1 MSVAALLAL
10 AAGACAA
17 RAIVDFASA
26 PRGAPRRRG
35 TLVAWLAVLGR
46 RVGVTRPA
54 ADLAA
59 RIDAAGT
66 PLGLK
71 AGDVVAIKGGAA
83 VVAPLAAL
91 PVALALPGRLPLVA
105 LVMSAATGWLLPD
118 LWLRRRARAR
128 ARVMEAEFPDV
139 LDLLR
144 VAVEAGLPGGR
155 AAGEVA
161 RHHPGLL
168 ARELGRAASEH
179 ALGVPREASLAA
191 LARRAP
197 LPGVRAVVAAMR
209 RADRHGAPLAPA
221 LAALATQ
228 ARSDRARAARDAA
241 ARAAPK
247 VQLAVAALL
256 VPGAMLLIA
265 AALLGAMTG

>member
-1 MSVAALLAL
+1 MSAAALLAL

-17 RAIVDFASA
+17 WAVVDFASA
-26 PRGAPRRRG
+26 PRRRG
-35 TLVAWLAVLGR
+35 ALVGWLAALGR
-46 RVGVTRPA
+46 RVGAPRPA
-54 ADLAA
+54 ADLAE
-59 RIDAAGT
+59 RIDAAGS
-66 PLGLK
+66 PLGLR
-71 AGDVVAIKGGAA
+71 AADVVAIKGGAA
-83 VVAPLAAL
+83 VVGPLAAM
-91 PVALALPGRLPLVA
+91 PVAMALPAKLPLIA
-105 LVMSAATGWLLPD
+105 LGMAAAAGWLVPD

-128 ARVMEAEFPDV
+128 ARVMEAELPDV

-144 VAVEAGLPGGR
+144 VAVEAGLPAGR
-155 AAGEVA
+155 ASGEVA

-179 ALGVPREASLAA
+179 ALGVPREATLAA

-209 RADRHGAPLAPA
+209 RADRHGAPLGPA

-228 ARSDRARAARDAA
+228 ARSDRARAAREAA

-265 AALLGAMTG
+265 AALLGALTG

>member
-1 MSVAALLAL
+1 MSTGALLAL

-17 RAIVDFASA
+17 WAIVELASA
-26 PRGAPRRRG
+26 PVRERRRRAALVGWLAALGHRAGAPR
-35 TLVAWLAVLGR
+35 
-46 RVGVTRPA
+46 PA
-54 ADLAA
+54 PDLAA
-59 RIDAAGT
+59 RIDAAGS
-66 PLGLK
+66 PLGLR
-71 AGDVVAIKGGAA
+71 ASDVVAIKGGGAI
-83 VVAPLAAL
+83 VAPLAAL
-91 PVALALPGRLPLVA
+91 PVALATPGKLPLVVV
-105 LVMSAATGWLLPD
+105 VMSAAAGWLAPD

-128 ARVMEAEFPDV
+128 ARVMEAELPDI

-144 VAVEAGLPGGR
+144 VAVEAGLPASR
-155 AAGEVA
+155 APAEVA

-168 ARELGRAASEH
+168 ARELGRAAADH
-179 ALGVPREASLAA
+179 ALGVAREASLAA

-197 LPGVRAVVAAMR
+197 LPGVRALVAAIR
-209 RADRHGAPLAPA
+209 RADRHGSPLGPA

-228 ARSDRARAARDAA
+228 ARTDRARAAREAA

-265 AALLGAMTG
+265 SALLGALAG

>member
-1 MSVAALLAL
+1 MSAGALLAL

-17 RAIVDFASA
+17 WAIVELACA
-26 PRGAPRRRG
+26 PPRERRARGAI
-35 TLVAWLAVLGR
+35 VVWLAALGR
-46 RVGVTRPA
+46 RAGAPRPA
-54 ADLAA
+54 ADLAE
-59 RIDAAGT
+59 RIDAAGA
-66 PLGLK
+66 PLGLR
-71 AGDVVAIKGGAA
+71 AADVVAIKGGGAI
-83 VVAPLAAL
+83 VAPLATL
-91 PVALALPGRLPLVA
+91 PVALAMPGKLPLVV
-105 LVMSAATGWLLPD
+105 LVMSAAAGWLAPD

-128 ARVMEAEFPDV
+128 ARVMEAELPDV

-144 VAVEAGLPGGR
+144 VAVEAGLPASR
-155 AAGEVA
+155 APAEVA

-197 LPGVRAVVAAMR
+197 LPGVRALVAAVR
-209 RADRHGAPLAPA
+209 RADRHGSPLGPA

-228 ARSDRARAARDAA
+228 ARTDRARAAREAA

-265 AALLGAMTG
+265 SALLGALTS